1 MPLIINPE
9 CLGTCNI
16 LTWRNANNVSILLGC
31 IEYPKDVNNKRQ

>member
-16 LTWRNANNVSILLGC
+16 LTWPHAKNVSILLDC
-31 IEYPKDVNNKRQ
+31 IEYSEDVNNKRQ